1 MKKRKK
7 EERRFIQKL
16 KLCGTGKL
24 LTGSLT
30 EYSKGVLA
38 RLIVFDRL

>member
-1 MKKRKK
+1 MKKGKK
-7 EERRFIQKL
+7 EGFIQKL

-24 LTGSLT
+24 VTGSLT